1 MPIKV
6 PVVQTGLEA
15 SIQAAA
21 RKAGKA
27 MKIDMGAGAK
37 SIDGLSQPLGRITGK
52 ADQFTKSM
60 EAANARVLAF
70 GASVGVLS
78 GVTRGFKELVTTTIE
93 VEKALTNIN
102 SILNVSAGR
111 LDNFK
116 KIIFDVA
123 RNTEQSFATV
133 AQAALELSR
142 QGLKAEEVTKRLGD
156 AMILSRLSGLGA
168 AEAVAGLTAAIN
180 SFNREGVTSEQVL
193 NKLSAAAVKAA
204 VSEKDL
210 IEGIKRSASVA
221 VQAGVSLDELVGVI
235 TAVQQKTARGG
246 AVIGN
251 SFKTIFTRIQ
261 SLDKLKTMQNL
272 GVEVTDLA
280 GGVLSGTKLIEN
292 LANTI
297 KSYLMLGN
305 SK

>member
-6 PVVQTGLEA
+6 PVVQTGLEV

-21 RKAGKA
+21 KKAGRG
-27 MKIDMGAGAK
+27 MKVNMGAGAK

-78 GVTRGFKELVTTTIE
+78 AVTKGFQELVRTTIE
-93 VEKALTNIN
+93 VEKQLASIN
-102 SILNVSAGR
+102 SILNVSTSQ
-111 LDNFK
+111 LNTFK
-116 KIIFDVA
+116 KEIFDVA

-133 AQAALELSR
+133 SQAALELSR
-142 QGLKAEEVTKRLGD
+142 QGLKAEEVSKRLSD

-180 SFNREGVTSEQVL
+180 SFNQAGLTSETVL
-193 NKLSAAAVKAA
+193 NKLSAASVQAA

-221 VQAGVSLDELVGVI
+221 KLAVSIWWQTLV
-235 TAVQQKTARGG
+235 AR
-246 AVIGN
+246 
-251 SFKTIFTRIQ
+251 
-261 SLDKLKTMQNL
+261 
-272 GVEVTDLA
+272 
-280 GGVLSGTKLIEN
+280 SGLHRW
-292 LANTI
+292 
-297 KSYLMLGN
+297 
-305 SK
+305 